1 MLYKIKIMILPALN
15 KIFVNLKETE
25 FNEKHYDSKYYDH

>member
-1 MLYKIKIMILPALN
+1 MNKKNIVN